1 MTRRRKPIPRSPTLR
16 SSPRA
21 APIQGP
27 QARLADK
34 SQTLDE
40 QAASESYSAF
50 VKCDT
55 VKP

>member
-1 MTRRRKPIPRSPTLR
+1 MTRRRKPIPRSSDTAEQ
-16 SSPRA
+16 SAGGANSGTA
-21 APIQGP
+21 GG
-27 QARLADK
+27 LANK